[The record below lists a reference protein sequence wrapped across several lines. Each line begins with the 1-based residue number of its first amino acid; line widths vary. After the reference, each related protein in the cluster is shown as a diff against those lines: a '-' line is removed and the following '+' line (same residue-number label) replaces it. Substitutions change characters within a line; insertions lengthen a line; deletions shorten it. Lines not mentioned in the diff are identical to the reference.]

1 MPFKRKINKIL
12 EEIQQHT
19 INLVNEMNKS
29 VQELKIEIEEIK
41 KSNKQKPEGITEM
54 QNVSKSIRTTDASIT
69 STINNGRI
77 SDIEDT
83 IEEMDTPVKENVK
96 SNKFLT

>member
-29 VQELKIEIEEIK
+29 VQELKIGIEEIK
-41 KSNKQKPEGITEM
+41 KSNKQKT
-54 QNVSKSIRTTDASIT
+54 
-69 STINNGRI
+69 
-77 SDIEDT
+77 
-83 IEEMDTPVKENVK
+83 
-96 SNKFLT
+96 

>member
-1 MPFKRKINKIL
+1 
-12 EEIQQHT
+12 
-19 INLVNEMNKS
+19 
-29 VQELKIEIEEIK
+29 
-41 KSNKQKPEGITEM
+41 M

-83 IEEMDTPVKENVK
+83 IEEMDTPFKENVK

>member
-29 VQELKIEIEEIK
+29 VQELKIGIEEIK